1 MKIISHLFDSYEFNS
16 SCKSNSNFIND
27 GRNFLRGL
35 MLYESNFANN
45 ASPLKSDNLL
55 VQVKNWQRTVALILR
70 KLSLAT
76 EGTTDNDFEISKV
89 IFKLDINSANGVP
102 YGKS

>member
-16 SCKSNSNFIND
+16 SCKSNSNFINE

-55 VQVKNWQRTVALILR
+55 IQVKNWQRTVALILR
-70 KLSLAT
+70 KLSSVT
-76 EGTTDNDFEISKV
+76 EDTTDNDFEIKMA
-89 IFKLDINSANGVP
+89 IFKLNTDAANGIRREE
-102 YGKS
+102 